1 MHSLEGVIS
10 WQKSEQKL
18 SVMPSRPKTIGWNL
32 VSASSWEMQFTMGEG
47 IYGHGVN
54 IATRAEILA
63 KEGRIC
69 ISGTAFDQVRKKLNT
84 QVILKC
90 TVRGLSG

>member
-1 MHSLEGVIS
+1 
-10 WQKSEQKL
+10 
-18 SVMPSRPKTIGWNL
+18 
-32 VSASSWEMQFTMGEG
+32 MGEG

-90 TVRGLSG
+90 TVRGLLG